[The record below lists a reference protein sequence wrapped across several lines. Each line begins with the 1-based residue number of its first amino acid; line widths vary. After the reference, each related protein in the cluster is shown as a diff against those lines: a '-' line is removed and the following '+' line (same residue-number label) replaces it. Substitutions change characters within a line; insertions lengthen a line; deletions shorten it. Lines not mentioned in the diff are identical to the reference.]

1 MLVCMRLKSV
11 LKYKSAKEFA
21 NILNDLESKRP
32 VPEIVGDSLP
42 LNTLKTV
49 SLHNGSSNSKSSMVY
64 LRTLLKLYH

>member
-42 LNTLKTV
+42 LNPLKTV
-49 SLHNGSSNSKSSMVY
+49 SSPQW
-64 LRTLLKLYH
+64 